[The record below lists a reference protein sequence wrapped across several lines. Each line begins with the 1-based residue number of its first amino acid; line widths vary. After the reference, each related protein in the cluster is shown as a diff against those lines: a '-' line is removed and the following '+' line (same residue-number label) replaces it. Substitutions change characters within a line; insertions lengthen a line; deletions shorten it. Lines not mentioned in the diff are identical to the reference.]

1 MKRAKAE
8 VIGAPFFQFY
18 KLAHHIDNIDAVSDL
33 LYGIRGDQ
41 VLSLKYKVI
50 STKIKEWCIKLYTNQ
65 ILVTRYPFPVTG
77 NW

>member
-50 STKIKEWCIKLYTNQ
+50 STKIKE
-65 ILVTRYPFPVTG
+65 
-77 NW
+77 